1 MSINW
6 MTGHLARWAQAAL
19 LVLVLVPSLPA
30 QAENGLAPN
39 FTLRDINGANVTLS
53 SLKGE
58 VVMISFW
65 ATWCA
70 PCKQEMPHLDA
81 IRQDFGVKVLSI
93 STDDAR
99 ASSKVKA
106 YIRSRGYG
114 FTVLLDKDSTVVSE
128 YNPSKSLP
136 YTVLIDRSGKIHK
149 VFQGFKPG
157 EEEHLKKEV
166 KALVDSGK

>member
-106 YIRSRGYG
+106 YIKSQGDMKTSANVLQTLSDKIRSLCDEAVESARSDGRK
-114 FTVLLDKDSTVVSE
+114 TVL
-128 YNPSKSLP
+128 
-136 YTVLIDRSGKIHK
+136 DRDI
-149 VFQGFKPG
+149 P
-157 EEEHLKKEV
+157 
-166 KALVDSGK
+166 

>member
-30 QAENGLAPN
+30 QAENGFAPN

-93 STDDAR
+93 SACRTGRVTGLAPVAAR
-99 ASSKVKA
+99 RRPHDGAVRLHQRVS
-106 YIRSRGYG
+106 
-114 FTVLLDKDSTVVSE
+114 VV
-128 YNPSKSLP
+128 
-136 YTVLIDRSGKIHK
+136 
-149 VFQGFKPG
+149 
-157 EEEHLKKEV
+157 
-166 KALVDSGK
+166 